1 MNQTIKNQLNH
12 KTIREFKDKKVDQE
26 IIQQDFE
33 VANHTATSSHLQ
45 GYSMIHITD
54 NELKDKLSKI
64 AYQEYLARVPELV
77 IFIVDQ
83 YRNHQIGLQQ
93 GFSLPAT
100 SDMNSF
106 VQGFTDAC
114 LAAQNFTVALESLDL
129 GAVYF
134 GSILNDV
141 EQLIQ
146 LLNLPPLTYPVV
158 GVGFGYPNQQP
169 QLKPRLEVSAK
180 VFENSY
186 EIKKDYLKLIS
197 EYDKQLA
204 QYYDLR
210 DTNNRVDNFRDQI
223 VKKMSNSNKSRA
235 SFFNHVKSQGF
246 KVNVDD

>member
-12 KTIREFKDKKVDQE
+12 KTIREFKDQKVPKE
-26 IIQQDFE
+26 IVEKVIE

-45 GYSMIHITD
+45 GYSIIHITD
-54 NELKDKLSKI
+54 PSLKEKLSVI
-64 AYQEYLARVPELV
+64 AKQEYLARVPELF

-83 YRNHQIGLQQ
+83 YRNHQIGQQQ
-93 GFSLPAT
+93 GVTLEAT

-114 LAAQNFTVALESLDL
+114 LAAQNATVAIESFSL

-141 EQLIQ
+141 PQLIK

-169 QLKPRLEVSAK
+169 QLKPRLNMSAK
-180 VFENSY
+180 LFENGY
-186 EIKKDYLKLIS
+186 EIKKDYLNLIS
-197 EYDKQLA
+197 EYDEQLA

-210 DTNNRVDNFRDQI
+210 DSNNRVDNFRDQI
-223 VKKMSNSNKSRA
+223 VKKLTHSHKSRA

>member
-1 MNQTIKNQLNH
+1 M
-12 KTIREFKDKKVDQE
+12 F
-26 IIQQDFE
+26 
-33 VANHTATSSHLQ
+33 
-45 GYSMIHITD
+45 
-54 NELKDKLSKI
+54 
-64 AYQEYLARVPELV
+64 

-83 YRNHQIGLQQ
+83 YRNHQIGQQQ
-93 GFSLPAT
+93 GVTLEAT

-114 LAAQNFTVALESLDL
+114 LAAQNATVAIESFSL

-141 EQLIQ
+141 PQLIN

-169 QLKPRLEVSAK
+169 QLKPRLNMSAK
-180 VFENSY
+180 LFENGY
-186 EIKKDYLKLIS
+186 EIKKDYLNLIS
-197 EYDKQLA
+197 EYDEQLA

-210 DTNNRVDNFRDQI
+210 DSNNRVDNFRDQI
-223 VKKMSNSNKSRA
+223 VKKLTHSHKSRA